1 MDAIRRKACGI
12 SSPGARAKGLVAAPE
27 AVRVLIRAPQT
38 MAPRLR
44 AADRRAAR
52 LGGGGGGGGAE
63 LMSRRRD
70 YFSLIGFAP
79 SPAIIIT

>member
-52 LGGGGGGGGAE
+52 LGGGGGAE